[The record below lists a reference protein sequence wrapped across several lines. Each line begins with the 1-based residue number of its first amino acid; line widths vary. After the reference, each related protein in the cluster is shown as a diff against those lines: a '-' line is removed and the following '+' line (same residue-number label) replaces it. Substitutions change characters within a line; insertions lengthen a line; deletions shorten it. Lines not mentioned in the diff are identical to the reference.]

1 MMKDDKTLL
10 SKQAI
15 TKASTKAGVVCDNR
29 HQGLSYKT
37 VQNSRVHLTVWS
49 IHPAFCV

>member
-10 SKQAI
+10 SKQAS
-15 TKASTKAGVVCDNR
+15 KQAGVVCANP

-37 VQNSRVHLTVWS
+37 VQKSRVHLTVWS

>member
-10 SKQAI
+10 SKQA
-15 TKASTKAGVVCDNR
+15 GVVCANP

-37 VQNSRVHLTVWS
+37 VQKSRVYLTVWS